1 MKKMIARALPPT
13 VLGFLLVALLS
24 APIIAGKDHVD
35 YGPMAKLLPS
45 NGEMYGWIKDLAE
58 IGEAGEYGYRMP
70 GTPADTL
77 AINYVAEKFREFGLD
92 TIVEPIPIESYEPD
106 AWSLTIRAGGEEEQ
120 IPCSYYLYTPFT
132 PAQGITAEM
141 VYVGM
146 GSEGDFAANDVA
158 GKIVVVD
165 ILAPGIPNSFY
176 DPITLFKYDPGNTL
190 EGDMGTENWPIINYT
205 SSMSRAEA
213 NGAIG
218 FVGILT
224 YTADHNNIY
233 WFTRDAPL
241 TALSLSPTDG
251 GHLRSLLVSGAS
263 VEGTMVLT
271 GYRGPGQSASI
282 YGFLPGQN
290 PDEIITVHTHHD
302 AWATNEASGTAVVMG
317 LAEYFSNFPQESRE
331 KTLLFIANGSHMAQ
345 KLPFDS
351 LLDQL
356 KDEGKIVWANVIEM
370 IGKQIKIIDGKYV
383 ETGLISPTAYSTNA
397 FAHVPVFAE
406 AIVKYDL
413 KRSSVLAAFVGGEG
427 GGYARDGIPTV
438 ARIAEN
444 APQFTNDD
452 TPNTVQVDALKPT
465 VAAFV
470 DIINYVDGIPAGDL

>member
-1 MKKMIARALPPT
+1 MLTTKIRRALLST
-13 VLGFLLVALLS
+13 LLLLFLVALFS
-24 APIIAGKDHVD
+24 VPIIAEEDSLD

-45 NGEMYGWIKDLAE
+45 NGEMYGLIKDLAE

-70 GTPADTL
+70 GTPADTE
-77 AINYVAEKFREFGLD
+77 AINYIAGKVSEIGLD
-92 TIVEPIPIESYEPD
+92 PIIETIPIESYEPD
-106 AWSLTIRAGGEEEQ
+106 AWSLTVRVGDEEEQ
-120 IPCSYYLYTPFT
+120 IPCSFYRYTPFT
-132 PAQGITAEM
+132 PAEGITAEM
-141 VYVGM
+141 VYVGT
-146 GSEGDFAANDVA
+146 GSEGEFAANDVE

-165 ILAPGIPNSFY
+165 ILAPGIPNSYY
-176 DPITLFKYDPGNTL
+176 DLFTLFKYDPDNTL
-190 EGDMGTENWPIINYT
+190 EGGMGTENWPIINYT
-205 SSMSRAEA
+205 SSMNLAQA

-224 YTADHNNIY
+224 YTVDDNNTY
-233 WFTRDAPL
+233 WFTFGNAPL

-251 GHLRSLLVSGAS
+251 GHLRSLLLAGDP

-271 GYRGPGQSASI
+271 GYRGPGTSATI
-282 YGFLPGQN
+282 YAYLPGQN

-302 AWATNEASGTAVVMG
+302 AWATNEASGVAVVLA
-317 LAEYFSNFPQESRE
+317 LAEYFNNFPQESRNR
-331 KTLLFIANGSHMAQ
+331 TLLFVMNGSHMAQ

-370 IGKQIKIIDGKYV
+370 IGKQFKIIDGKYV
-383 ETGLISPTAYSTNA
+383 ETGLISPTGISTNA
-397 FAHVPVFAE
+397 FPLVPFLSQT
-406 AIVKYDL
+406 IVKYDL
-413 KRSSVLAAFVGGEG
+413 RRHSVLAAFVGGEG
-427 GGYARDGIPTV
+427 GGYAAAGIPTV

-465 VAAFV
+465 AAAFV
-470 DIINYVDGIPAGDL
+470 DIIQAQDGL